1 MAKVLKTIKYI
12 VIGILFVAYVSLV
25 ILVSTLVLN
34 RNQFGYTRFGNKDL
48 LLIDRESASEEYK
61 DGMLVIA
68 EKRNISELTTGQKV
82 FVYKTNAKKKEVKLE
97 YATIAEIVDNEVT
110 SYITIESDKTSWGDE
125 YIAGVG
131 VKSYNTI
138 GKILLLLESKWIF
151 FFVLVVPIFFILLY
165 EIYLFIISIKY
176 GDIET
181 MIAKGDEEKEKVKIE
196 VSETKIETNKDDVE
210 QLEDEEIEQLENE
223 DETSNDKNDEIERLK
238 REIEELKKKL

>member
-1 MAKVLKTIKYI
+1 MAKVLKTVKYI
-12 VIGILFVAYVSLV
+12 VLGILFVAYVSLV

-34 RNQFGYTRFGNKDL
+34 RNQFGYTRFDNKDL
-48 LLIDRESASEEYK
+48 LLIDKESASEEYK
-61 DGMLVIA
+61 EGMLVIA
-68 EKRNISELTTGQKV
+68 EKRNISELSAGQKV
-82 FVYKTNAKKKEVKLE
+82 FVYKTNAKKNEVKLE
-97 YATIAEIVDNEVT
+97 YAKIAEIVDNEVT
-110 SYITIESDKTSWGDE
+110 SYITIESDKTSWGEE

-176 GDIET
+176 GDIEN
-181 MIAKGDEEKEKVKIE
+181 MISKGDLEKEKVEIT
-196 VSETKIETNKDDVE
+196 ETKSEVKEDDVE
-210 QLEDEEIEQLENE
+210 QLEDEEVEQLE
-223 DETSNDKNDEIERLK
+223 DDVKDDKNDEIERLK

>member
-1 MAKVLKTIKYI
+1 MAKGLKTIKYI

-48 LLIDRESASEEYK
+48 LLIDKESASEEYK

-68 EKRNISELTTGQKV
+68 EKRNISELTAGQKV
-82 FVYKTNAKKKEVKLE
+82 FVYKTNAKKNEVKLE

-125 YIAGVG
+125 YIAGVA
-131 VKSYNTI
+131 VKSYNAI
-138 GKILLLLESKWIF
+138 GKILLLLQSKWIF

-196 VSETKIETNKDDVE
+196 VSKTKNETNDDIE
-210 QLEDEEIEQLENE
+210 QLEDEEVEQLE
-223 DETSNDKNDEIERLK
+223 DGAPDDKNDEIERLK